1 MTSMKRLKL
10 EYLEQLDTLKEEGVI
25 FKPVVYVYKGK
36 TRTFNLTIMP
46 HKQIATVA
54 KRTPNEDG
62 DFDIEILKESDL
74 DYEGL
79 CYHFPPLPALKRKG
93 YEYNM
98 LSLFRSILF
107 ELYQS
112 MDSNDYGFEKE
123 RGNVRG
129 IWYSH
134 FIHIVEDVLGLSE
147 TPSVQNAI
155 NKAWEDMIVS
165 GLFTYDDVKVKSA
178 KENVRESNVR
188 DSPFNNIIVAVEKE
202 DLFDDYIW
210 IPKLFNNTLM
220 AAGGQPSRAVS
231 RAFIRELRDEGV
243 DLDQHFHMC
252 TISDC
257 DPAGYYIQD
266 SFKHQLEKA
275 IEYYGG
281 TGTIEIHRLFVRK
294 DQVTQNLLNHD
305 AVPCRDKA
313 TTAATL
319 KAEDTKWENFCML
332 TNGGLYKRPPGKWD
346 DGPTYLIDGEQKVRA
361 KLELNAFGK
370 AAIEM
375 KIIQEIF
382 KLIDDPSKI
391 MIPEIMRILNL
402 LKEEVA
408 LAAYEMVD
416 SQQIK
421 PIIDRYIR
429 QIKRFYV
436 KYSME
441 INKHLESADDAYYD
455 DIYDITTQ
463 FSEEVEEIQD
473 DIADKVHDDMVSYM
487 EVVNKIEELER
498 HRDQIEDM
506 MFDTVDDE
514 LDDITDLEEQY
525 EQDLEPHRK
534 KLKDEQKRLED
545 MREMYHQ
552 EYEKFK
558 NECIT
563 IFGPA
568 KEQLKAE
575 ILDAYENDID
585 IRFGEVEI
593 DERTQP
599 HVAKLLQEPDLLTD
613 QDISCFKQPSPT
625 FTDDTSLN
633 KAADSHEENIGKF
646 RNAFTPEFTED
657 MKEIIRD
664 NASEFEFLAD
674 EALLE
679 TTRIEEDQLKDF
691 DEETRT
697 KITEKHGDIE

>member
-10 EYLEQLDTLKEEGVI
+10 EYLAQLDTLKEEGVI
-25 FKPVVYVYKGK
+25 FKPIVYTYKDK
-36 TRTFNLTIMP
+36 TRSFSLTVIP

-62 DFDIEILKESDL
+62 EFDIEILRESDL
-74 DYEGL
+74 DYEGI

-98 LSLFRSILF
+98 LSLFRSILY

-112 MDSNDYGFEKE
+112 MDSNDYGFKKEK
-123 RGNVRG
+123 GNVRG
-129 IWYSH
+129 VWYSH

-147 TPSVQNAI
+147 TASVQNAI
-155 NKAWEDMIVS
+155 NNAWEDMIVS
-165 GLFTYDDVKVKSA
+165 GLFTYDDVKVISA

-202 DLFDDYIW
+202 DLFEDLKW
-210 IPKLFNNTLM
+210 IPKLFNCTLI
-220 AAGGQPSRAVS
+220 AAGGQPSRAVA
-231 RAFIRELRDEGV
+231 RVFIRQLKDEGV

-252 TISDC
+252 AISDC

-266 SFKHQLEKA
+266 SFRHQFDKS

-281 TGTIEIHRLFVRK
+281 SGKVEIHRLFVRK
-294 DQVTQNLLNHD
+294 DQVTANLLDHD

-313 TTAATL
+313 VKPAAR
-319 KAEDTKWENFCML
+319 KAENTKWEAFCEV
-332 TNGGLYKRPPGKWD
+332 TNGGLYKRPPGRW

-370 AAIEM
+370 LAIEM
-375 KIIQEIF
+375 KILQEIF

-402 LKEEVA
+402 LKQEVA
-408 LAAYEMVD
+408 LAEYEKVD
-416 SQQIK
+416 SEQIEPIINRYIQQIK
-421 PIIDRYIR
+421 T
-429 QIKRFYV
+429 FYRE
-436 KYSME
+436 YSRE
-441 INKHLESADDAYYD
+441 INQALESADDTYYD
-455 DIYDITTQ
+455 DIDDIFIQFTTD
-463 FSEEVEEIQD
+463 VEDIQD
-473 DIADKVHDDMVSYM
+473 DIADKVFDDMISYM
-487 EVVNKIEELER
+487 ELQNQIEELER
-498 HRDQIEDM
+498 QRDNIEDM

-514 LDDITDLEEQY
+514 LDDITDLEDQY
-525 EQDLEPHRK
+525 VEDLKPHKK
-534 KLKDEQKRLED
+534 KLEEEQKRLEK
-545 MREMYHQ
+545 MREMYYT

-558 NECIT
+558 NECVT

-575 ILDAYENDID
+575 ILLAYKEKID
-585 IRFGEVEI
+585 IRFREVEI

-599 HVAKLLQEPDLLTD
+599 HIAKLIRDPDLLTD
-613 QDISCFKQPSPT
+613 QAISCFKQPSPT

-633 KAADSHEENIGKF
+633 KAADTHEENIGKF
-646 RNAFTPEFTED
+646 RNAFTPEFTND

-664 NASEFEFLAD
+664 HASEFEFIAD
-674 EALLE
+674 ETLLRS
-679 TTRIEEDQLKDF
+679 TRIEEDELKNF
-691 DEETRT
+691 DEETRE
-697 KITEKHGDIE
+697 KIEEEHGEL